1 MFVRKSGIFETIKSG
16 VIFFF
21 FEKQH
26 KFLSAER
33 FLTDLFHGVSSS
45 SVFKNII
52 GFTEIGCRA
61 NVPVQAGC
69 IKGSGAGGWG
79 GGLEGLL
86 GRCLFSCCRVSLG
99 WSSAKHKEDLPYHRG
114 CGEMKEPEAL
124 ARPGDSWPLIR
135 LLQ

>member
-1 MFVRKSGIFETIKSG
+1 MFVRRPGIFETIKSG
-16 VIFFF
+16 VIFF

-61 NVPVQAGC
+61 NVPVRAGC
-69 IKGSGAGGWG
+69 IKGSEASGWG
-79 GGLEGLL
+79 GG
-86 GRCLFSCCRVSLG
+86 
-99 WSSAKHKEDLPYHRG
+99 
-114 CGEMKEPEAL
+114 
-124 ARPGDSWPLIR
+124 
-135 LLQ
+135 